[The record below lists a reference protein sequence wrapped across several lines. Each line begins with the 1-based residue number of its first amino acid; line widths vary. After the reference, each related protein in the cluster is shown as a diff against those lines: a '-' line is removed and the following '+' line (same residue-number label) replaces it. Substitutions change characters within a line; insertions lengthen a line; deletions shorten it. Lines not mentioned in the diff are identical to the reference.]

1 MERLLRPVHAGRI
14 LSRRGFLRA
23 GTALA
28 LGVAAAGLL
37 AACGG
42 DDEDPT
48 ATSAA
53 AASTATEPMAGA
65 TTTTPMSE
73 PTATEAMSESTATEA
88 MSESSATEAV
98 METVVEVELT
108 EWAVTPSVAEAAA
121 GAITFEVTNNGT
133 LPHEFVVLRTELTA
147 EELETTA
154 EGTEVDIEASG
165 ELIGTIEESELP
177 VGATASASFDLAA
190 GHYAL
195 ICNVIGHHSAGMF
208 IDFEVA

>member
-1 MERLLRPVHAGRI
+1 MERLLRPDHTGRV

-23 GTALA
+23 SSALA

-53 AASTATEPMAGA
+53 AASTATEPM
-65 TTTTPMSE
+65 SE
-73 PTATEAMSESTATEA
+73 PTATGAVSESTATEA
-88 MSESSATEAV
+88 MSEPTVTEAAGESTATEAA

-108 EWAVTPSVAEAAA
+108 EWAVTPSVTEAAA
-121 GAITFEVTNNGT
+121 GTITFEVTNNGT

-165 ELIGTIEESELP
+165 ELIGTIEESDLP

-208 IDFEVA
+208 IDFEVT